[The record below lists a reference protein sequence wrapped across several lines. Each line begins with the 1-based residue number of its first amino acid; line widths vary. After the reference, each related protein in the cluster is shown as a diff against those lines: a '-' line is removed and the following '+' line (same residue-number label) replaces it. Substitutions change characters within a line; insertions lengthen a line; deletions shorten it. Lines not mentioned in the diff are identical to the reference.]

1 MTGTSK
7 PIKPETQMVK
17 IKTQKQ
23 DYEQALA
30 QAALLFSGWM
40 SRFEAPSCHEQE
52 VVVAATIEWL
62 ENTQRL
68 MDDEDLG
75 KN

>member
-1 MTGTSK
+1 
-7 PIKPETQMVK
+7 MVK
-17 IKTQKQ
+17 IKTQRQ

-40 SRFEAPSCHEQE
+40 SRFEAPTCHEQE

-62 ENTQRL
+62 ENTQTL
-68 MDDEDLG
+68 MDNEDLG

>member
-1 MTGTSK
+1 LTETSK
-7 PIKPETQMVK
+7 PIKPKTQMVK
-17 IKTQKQ
+17 IKTQRQ

-68 MDDEDLG
+68 LEDEDLG

>member
-1 MTGTSK
+1 
-7 PIKPETQMVK
+7 
-17 IKTQKQ
+17 
-23 DYEQALA
+23 LA
-30 QAALLFSGWM
+30 QAALLFAGWM
-40 SRFEAPSCHEQE
+40 SRFEAPSCHEQD

>member
-1 MTGTSK
+1 MTETNKS
-7 PIKPETQMVK
+7 IKPKTQMVK
-17 IKTQKQ
+17 IKTQRQ

-68 MDDEDLG
+68 LEDEDLG

>member
-1 MTGTSK
+1 M
-7 PIKPETQMVK
+7 IK
-17 IKTQKQ
+17 IKTQRE

-40 SRFEAPSCHEQE
+40 SRFEAPTCHEQE

-62 ENTQRL
+62 ENTQAL
-68 MDDEDLG
+68 MENENLG

>member
-1 MTGTSK
+1 MIK
-7 PIKPETQMVK
+7 IKP
-17 IKTQKQ
+17 QKQ

-40 SRFEAPSCHEQE
+40 SRFEAPACHEQE

-62 ENTQRL
+62 ENTQAL
-68 MDDEDLG
+68 MENENLG

>member
-1 MTGTSK
+1 MK
-7 PIKPETQMVK
+7 P
-17 IKTQKQ
+17 QKQ

-40 SRFEAPSCHEQE
+40 SRFEAPTCHEQE

-62 ENTQRL
+62 ENTQTL
-68 MDDEDLG
+68 MDNEDIG

>member
-1 MTGTSK
+1 MIKMK
-7 PIKPETQMVK
+7 P
-17 IKTQKQ
+17 QKQ

-40 SRFEAPSCHEQE
+40 SRFEAPTCHEQE

-62 ENTQRL
+62 ENTQTL
-68 MDDEDLG
+68 MDNEDIG